1 MVIFAISKHAHF
13 SRPSQFLNFF
23 ETHHFLEV
31 LANGFVPN
39 WSSKSGRRSYNTRTR
54 NSWYNVNV
62 VLYEDDFFVT
72 ATDVVP
78 LREVL
83 PPGGRVGEGS
93 RSPTPDDI
101 RLEFGEPLKSSFVPE
116 ENPVGSS
123 GATRNV
129 DLDFVEDATEE
140 ANFEWGDED
149 ENWGPISHE
158 PYDMWI
164 KLHGGQAHLVVEYL
178 YSIRPQTANVK
189 EKTNWGKLGIEKDH
203 QTVVRTIPL
212 DPGKH

>member
-1 MVIFAISKHAHF
+1 M
-13 SRPSQFLNFF
+13 
-23 ETHHFLEV
+23 
-31 LANGFVPN
+31 
-39 WSSKSGRRSYNTRTR
+39 
-54 NSWYNVNV
+54 
-62 VLYEDDFFVT
+62 
-72 ATDVVP
+72 
-78 LREVL
+78 REVL

-178 YSIRPQTANVK
+178 YSIRPQTGYWLSTPTYASK
-189 EKTNWGKLGIEKDH
+189 FFSPPQGEI
-203 QTVVRTIPL
+203 VVYQHMLEFGLSFPL
-212 DPGKH
+212 DPFIIRLLSAYNICLAQLCAKSIRHVINYL